1 MCAQTVYKKFSIG
14 EADNIEAVKALRDA
28 GLYMPVFDATL
39 TPLLDAPHSIV
50 STDGADEHEAPEG
63 ADEDE
68 AEAEAPGAGPLNP
81 PLAAPTAAQAALSDA
96 PPAIPASGVKQVS
109 YAQKGDA
116 LMNLLAV

>member
-81 PLAAPTAAQAALSDA
+81 PLAAPTAAQARCQMRRRRSRHRVCSKS
-96 PPAIPASGVKQVS
+96 PTRRKETP
-109 YAQKGDA
+109 
-116 LMNLLAV
+116 